1 MKILHTADIHL
12 RKLDD
17 ERWRA
22 LERLV
27 ELGRSEEI
35 DVLAISGDLFNSG
48 VDAEQLR
55 PAMRRLFSDTGFEA
69 VLIPGNHD
77 KECYRP
83 GLHFGDNVHII
94 SDPREPFE
102 HKDLCIWGLPFQ
114 QMTGE
119 KVLDMLR
126 IIGGDLRAEKTNIL
140 LYHGELLDASFSRQD
155 MGEGEGEDRYM
166 PVKLSY
172 FDELKIDYVLAGH
185 FHTTFRSWPLKKGGY
200 FVYPGSPVS
209 ITKRETGRRK
219 VNLFNTGEPP
229 RERLID
235 TPHFEEKT
243 VELDPL
249 SDKDPAEEVR
259 EALSGAD
266 EQAKILL
273 SVTGYIDSKKTGI
286 TEKELVQ
293 RIKEL
298 GRGRVVDLEK
308 GDFARFKDISD
319 ILEDELFQSFID
331 RLDKKEYD
339 DKKKKRLRETVIRAM
354 TIAKFG

>member
-1 MKILHTADIHL
+1 MIQHL
-12 RKLDD
+12 MVR
-17 ERWRA
+17 
-22 LERLV
+22 
-27 ELGRSEEI
+27 
-35 DVLAISGDLFNSG
+35 
-48 VDAEQLR
+48 
-55 PAMRRLFSDTGFEA
+55 
-69 VLIPGNHD
+69 
-77 KECYRP
+77 Y
-83 GLHFGDNVHII
+83 
-94 SDPREPFE
+94 
-102 HKDLCIWGLPFQ
+102 WGP
-114 QMTGE
+114 
-119 KVLDMLR
+119 
-126 IIGGDLRAEKTNIL
+126 
-140 LYHGELLDASFSRQD
+140 
-155 MGEGEGEDRYM
+155 
-166 PVKLSY
+166 
-172 FDELKIDYVLAGH
+172 
-185 FHTTFRSWPLKKGGY
+185 
-200 FVYPGSPVS
+200 
-209 ITKRETGRRK
+209 
-219 VNLFNTGEPP
+219 
-229 RERLID
+229 
-235 TPHFEEKT
+235 FEEKT

-354 TIAKFG
+354 TIAKFGQTPGGR